1 MPDALGDAPLG
12 ILFAF
17 FFAVVFSR
25 TQATYWIARLV
36 ARQALTRV
44 SPDAASPPAAR
55 RDRWAARARRWMSGD
70 TADRGVRILT
80 RWGILAVPL
89 SFFTV
94 GLKTVVNGAAG
105 LTQMPFRHY
114 LPAMLLGC
122 VAHATIYATVGWAA
136 WQAALATAAGS
147 APAAVGLAL
156 AALATL
162 AVVLRRTV
170 TRRRVARPPGVR

>member
-1 MPDALGDAPLG
+1 VPDALGGAPLG

-17 FFAVVFSR
+17 FFAVVFTR

-36 ARQALTRV
+36 ARQALARA
-44 SPDAASPPAAR
+44 SADATSPPAER
-55 RDRWAARARRWMSGD
+55 RSRWAARARRWMSGD
-70 TADRGVRILT
+70 TADRGVRILA
-80 RWGILAVPL
+80 RWGVVAVPL

-94 GLKTVVNGAAG
+94 GLKTVINGAAG

-114 LPAMLLGC
+114 LPAMFLGC

-147 APAAVGLAL
+147 APAAVGLA
-156 AALATL
+156 AVTL
-162 AVVLRRTV
+162 VVVTVAVRRTV
-170 TRRRVARPPGVR
+170 TRRRAARPPGVR